1 MKNTYYFS
9 HDYNSRSDNKIK
21 RMMIKWGYQGYGV
34 FWALVEDLYQNANAL
49 PTDYDFIA
57 NDLRVDT
64 KMIQSIINDFGLF
77 IVENE
82 TFSSLSVQR
91 RLEEMIE
98 KSAKARQSAFA
109 RWNKDNAN
117 ALPTQSDSNAINKEI
132 KKEKKEK
139 NNKEINSETFF
150 SYFLKEGAEKVKQ
163 KAERFDLRDQDI
175 NFFANECIV
184 WCKKKSIEPKN
195 WVAWEAFFDKW
206 INDGIY
212 LYKKKRTKTMRARDE
227 EKAAQPKK
235 PKYESV
241 EDYYLKEEGVTIIS

>member
-1 MKNTYYFS
+1 MNGKFTIDREFLS
-9 HDYNSRSDNKIK
+9 HDLWLSETFTRGQAWIDLVGLAKYQSGFLMVRGNRVPLERGDVGWSKVKLAKRWGWSRGKIERFINELK
-21 RMMIKWGYQGYGV
+21 TDGRIDIRTDSRISTVISIKNY
-34 FWALVEDLYQNANAL
+34 
-49 PTDYDFIA
+49 
-57 NDLRVDT
+57 DLR
-64 KMIQSIINDFGLF
+64 QSFGQQ
-77 IVENE
+77 
-82 TFSSLSVQR
+82 TVQQTVQQTDN
-91 RLEEMIE
+91 
-98 KSAKARQSAFA
+98 RQYT
-109 RWNKDNAN
+109 N
-117 ALPTQSDSNAINKEI
+117 

>member
-21 RMMIKWGYQGYGV
+21 RMMIKWGYQGYGI

-91 RLEEMIE
+91 RLEEMME

-109 RWNKDNAN
+109 RWNKDDAN
-117 ALPTQSDSNAINKEI
+117 ALRTQSDGNAIYKEI
-132 KKEKKEK
+132 KERNKEKKK
-139 NNKEINSETFF
+139 YDKFGNPFSEHKGNGSFQPIQEVIKPLT
-150 SYFLKEGAEKVKQ
+150 
-163 KAERFDLRDQDI
+163 
-175 NFFANECIV
+175 
-184 WCKKKSIEPKN
+184 
-195 WVAWEAFFDKW
+195 
-206 INDGIY
+206 
-212 LYKKKRTKTMRARDE
+212 DE
-227 EKAAQPKK
+227 EVPF
-235 PKYESV
+235 
-241 EDYYLKEEGVTIIS
+241 